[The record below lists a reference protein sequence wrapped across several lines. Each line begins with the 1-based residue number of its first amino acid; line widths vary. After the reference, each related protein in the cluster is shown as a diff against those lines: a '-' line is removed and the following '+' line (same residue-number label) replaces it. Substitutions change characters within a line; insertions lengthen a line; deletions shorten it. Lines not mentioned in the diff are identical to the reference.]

1 MKNLWKELHR
11 RGWHESLAG
20 FVLCGA
26 AMALLC
32 LLFAGQRGLIS
43 SVLALATYAL
53 PSALLIVSVAQ
64 VTRRH
69 PQAGVLLLQV
79 GLIFRTMTAMGLMLL
94 AVLYYK
100 DLHWAAF
107 GITLFVAASAPMAG
121 QLFFKR

>member
-11 RGWHESLAG
+11 RGWYESLAG

-121 QLFFKR
+121 LFFKR